1 LRTTEKYEPPALN
14 RVWIRQAHDA
24 IRRRATTSGGSMML
38 TQSTLNSRRLLSR
51 RRLLAVLAAAGL
63 ALTGA
68 APAGAESLS
77 LNFSHIELS
86 YSLQKADG
94 AGQVAAEGAT
104 TAGKAS

>member
-1 LRTTEKYEPPALN
+1 
-14 RVWIRQAHDA
+14 
-24 IRRRATTSGGSMML
+24 ML

-51 RRLLAVLAAAGL
+51 RRLVAVLAAAGL

-77 LNFSHIELS
+77 LNFTKIEYT
-86 YSLQKADG
+86 YSQQRGDG
-94 AGQVAAEGAT
+94 AGQVPAQGAA

>member
-1 LRTTEKYEPPALN
+1 
-14 RVWIRQAHDA
+14 
-24 IRRRATTSGGSMML
+24 ML
-38 TQSTLNSRRLLSR
+38 TQSALHSPRMLSR

-77 LNFSHIELS
+77 LNFSHIEWS
-86 YSLQKADG
+86 YSPQNADG
-94 AGQVAAEGAT
+94 AHQVAAQGAT

>member
-1 LRTTEKYEPPALN
+1 
-14 RVWIRQAHDA
+14 
-24 IRRRATTSGGSMML
+24 ML
-38 TQSTLNSRRLLSR
+38 TPPTLHSRRLLSR

-86 YSLQKADG
+86 YVPQNADG
-94 AGQVAAEGAT
+94 TGQVAAQGAA

>member
-1 LRTTEKYEPPALN
+1 
-14 RVWIRQAHDA
+14 
-24 IRRRATTSGGSMML
+24 ML
-38 TQSTLNSRRLLSR
+38 TPPTLHSRRLLSR

-77 LNFSHIELS
+77 LNFTKIQYT
-86 YSLQKADG
+86 YSLQRTDG
-94 AGQVAAEGAT
+94 VGQVAAEGAT